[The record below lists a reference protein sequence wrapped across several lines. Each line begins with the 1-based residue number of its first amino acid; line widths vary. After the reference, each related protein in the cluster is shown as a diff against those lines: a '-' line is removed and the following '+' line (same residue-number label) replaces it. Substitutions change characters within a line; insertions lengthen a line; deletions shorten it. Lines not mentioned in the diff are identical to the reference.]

1 MEENLQEAFPSLSD
15 GLDAEQVAL
24 PMEKMKDKSNDE
36 VSVTIGQATDEE
48 TKDGMATE
56 FTEDNN
62 EEKRTE
68 GAGNNGTKSPLLADK
83 TQLLNER
90 LALLCIQDNHSSKT

>member
-36 VSVTIGQATDEE
+36 VSVTIGQATDGGEEE

-68 GAGNNGTKSPLLADK
+68 GAGNNGTKSPLKLSFLMK
-83 TQLLNER
+83 G
-90 LALLCIQDNHSSKT
+90 